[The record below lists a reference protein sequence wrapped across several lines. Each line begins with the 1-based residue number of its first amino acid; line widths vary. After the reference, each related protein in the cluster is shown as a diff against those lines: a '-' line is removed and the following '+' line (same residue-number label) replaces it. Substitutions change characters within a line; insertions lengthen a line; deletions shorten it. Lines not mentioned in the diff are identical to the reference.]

1 MDYTAL
7 TVAIISG
14 VVTILT
20 VIYQNKTTQNVIA
33 AELKLH
39 QAVTDEKIENLTR
52 EVRQHNEFA
61 IRVPVL
67 EQRVNNLE
75 QHPRA

>member
-1 MDYTAL
+1 MDYTAIF
-7 TVAIISG
+7 VAVISG

-20 VIYQNKTTQNVIA
+20 VIFQNKATQNVIA

-67 EQRVNNLE
+67 EQRVTNLE
-75 QHPRA
+75 QHSRA